1 MTARDEVPITARN
14 AQLEAIAAR
23 VDAPS
28 ESWLSETK
36 DQVIEDRRVLLK
48 FVREQASQLKEVR
61 RLADESV
68 PRISAEDLVAALEQT
83 VKNAEEET
91 L

>member
-1 MTARDEVPITARN
+1 MTIHNEGPITARK

-28 ESWLSETK
+28 DYWSGDGETK
-36 DQVIEDRRVLLK
+36 DQIIEDRKFLLE
-48 FVREQASQLKEVR
+48 FVREQAAQLKAVR

-68 PRISAEDLVAALEQT
+68 HRISAEDLVAALEQT
-83 VKNAEEET
+83 LEET
-91 L
+91 E